1 MPYSS
6 SVKLDVYNVLGQKV
20 DELYAGHLDAGSHQ
34 LTWDGRNSDGDDV
47 TSGVYFYR
55 LQAGGFDKTK
65 KMLLVK

>member
-6 SVKLDVYNVLGQKV
+6 PVKLEIYNVLGQKV
-20 DELYAGHLDAGSHQ
+20 KELFNGRMEAGSHQ
-34 LTWDGRNSDGDDV
+34 FIWDGTASDGDDV

-55 LQAGGFDKTK
+55 LQAESFDKTK